1 MVLKDEQ
8 TRQVLIDEYFQAAL
22 DQLEQK
28 NLTAKL
34 KLFEKIENVI
44 ERLDAVSFWEF
55 DEIKSGL
62 QPAKVCYR
70 IYP

>member
-8 TRQVLIDEYFQAAL
+8 SRQALIDENFQAAL

-28 NLTAKL
+28 NLTAKS

-55 DEIKSGL
+55 DEI
-62 QPAKVCYR
+62 R
-70 IYP
+70 IF

>member
-8 TRQVLIDEYFQAAL
+8 SRQALIDENFQAAL

-28 NLTAKL
+28 NLTAKS

-55 DEIKSGL
+55 DEIKRGL

>member
-8 TRQVLIDEYFQAAL
+8 SRQALIDENFQAAL

-28 NLTAKL
+28 HLTAKS
-34 KLFEKIENVI
+34 KLFEKIKNVV
-44 ERLDAVSFWEF
+44 ERLDAVSFGEF
-55 DEIKSGL
+55 DEIKRGL